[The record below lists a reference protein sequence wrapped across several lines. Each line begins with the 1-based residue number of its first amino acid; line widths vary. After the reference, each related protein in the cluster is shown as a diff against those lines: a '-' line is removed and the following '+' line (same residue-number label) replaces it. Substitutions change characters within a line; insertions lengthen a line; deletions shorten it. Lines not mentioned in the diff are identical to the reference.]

1 MAGACEFEVAEPG
14 ITHVSTEGGV
24 KVGGDFEVDFPE
36 PWITSLAL
44 EGGVAVGGA
53 LGITE
58 VDPTT
63 SLITEITTSKGV
75 VVGGG
80 LGFSSVE
87 QKELVTLISL
97 SGGVAVGDRR
107 YPPIEFVSPVPEEV
121 YYELTTG
128 GTVYVGGELGIDIP
142 EPGVYEWTIRRGGVK
157 VGGACTFGFWL
168 PPITQIDIS
177 GGVLVEGS
185 IIEDLELYETWAL
198 TGFAYSPSMYSRFNF
213 NSYADRNG
221 QILAAKEDGIYVLE
235 GDDDDGQQ
243 IHDGLRLG
251 PANFGTDNLKG
262 ARAIYPG
269 DAGTPEAHVIAETKG
284 REGYF
289 KLQRDRFNVTTDIL
303 DRIMTIEIADF
314 EKLSHFEIIPVVRV
328 KR

>member
-1 MAGACEFEVAEPG
+1 MA
-14 ITHVSTEGGV
+14 
-24 KVGGDFEVDFPE
+24 
-36 PWITSLAL
+36 SLL
-44 EGGVAVGGA
+44 
-53 LGITE
+53 
-58 VDPTT
+58 
-63 SLITEITTSKGV
+63 
-75 VVGGG
+75 
-80 LGFSSVE
+80 VE

-97 SGGVAVGDRR
+97 SGGVVVGDRR
-107 YPPIEFVSPVPEEV
+107 YPPIEFISPVPEEV

-157 VGGACTFGFWL
+157 VGGACTFGFWI
-168 PPITQIDIS
+168 PPITQFDIL

-185 IIEDLELYETWAL
+185 IIEDLELFETWAL

-243 IHDGLRLG
+243 IHDGMRLG

-269 DAGTPEAHVIAETKG
+269 DAGIPEAHVIAETKG